1 MDNILNTKDLT
12 KQYKSFTLDHIN
24 LAVPCG
30 SIVGLI
36 GENGAGKTTT
46 IKLILNQIQKSGGA
60 VELFGLDSEL
70 HETEVKDRIGIVL
83 GECNFHEHFT
93 AKNVENILKSIYT
106 KWDSAAYDAYL
117 MQFDVPTNKKIKD
130 MSRGMKVKLSIAA
143 ALSHDPEL
151 LILDEATSGLD
162 PVVRSEILDIFLEFI
177 QDEHKSILF
186 SSHITGD
193 LEKIADYIAFLH
205 KGKLVFSKSKDDIL
219 YGYGIAKCGEDD
231 FAKLDASDVLAYRKG
246 KFGCEVLL
254 GDAPLARAKYD
265 GLCIDKPTIEEIMTL
280 YVRGQKADSERGT
293 V

>member
-1 MDNILNTKDLT
+1 MENTLSIRDLT

-24 LAVPCG
+24 LDVPCG

-46 IKLILNQIQKSGGA
+46 IKLILNQIQKNGGT
-60 VELFGLDSEL
+60 VELFGLDSET
-70 HETEVKDRIGIVL
+70 HEVEVKDRIGIVL

-93 AKNVENILKSIYT
+93 PKNVNNILKSIYT
-106 KWDSAAYDAYL
+106 KWDSNAYFAYL
-117 MQFDVPTNKKIKD
+117 EQFDVPKDKKIKD
-130 MSRGMKVKLSIAA
+130 MSKGMKVKLSIIA

-177 QDEHKSILF
+177 QDERKSILF

-193 LEKIADYIAFLH
+193 LEKIADYVAFIH
-205 KGKLVFSKSKDDIL
+205 KGQLVFSKSKDDIL
-219 YGYGIAKCGEDD
+219 YGYGIAKCGEEE
-231 FAKLDASDVLAYRKG
+231 FSKLDPADVLAYRKG

-254 GDAPLARAKYD
+254 GDASLARAKYD
-265 GLCIDKPTIEEIMTL
+265 GLCIEKPTIEEIMTL
-280 YVRGQKADSERGT
+280 YVRGQRPESKRGNA
-293 V
+293 